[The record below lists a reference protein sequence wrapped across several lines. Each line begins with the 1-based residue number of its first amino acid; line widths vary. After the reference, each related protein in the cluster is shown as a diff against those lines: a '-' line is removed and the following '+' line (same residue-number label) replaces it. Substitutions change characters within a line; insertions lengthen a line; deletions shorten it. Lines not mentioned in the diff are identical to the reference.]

1 MNTLDKIALFVF
13 SLMMLINVS
22 AQEANEILG
31 LTPDRVSIENYEN
44 IYSSAINNSQNMVI
58 TCYINRVE
66 DYQDYFTST
75 IQKTSSIGQ
84 SIMQDISNYQNESD
98 DINIM
103 TFSSSDLS
111 SATYR
116 QMHQLKRER
125 VVVALLNNNQ
135 IVIVSYNKNYY
146 QQHILNN

>member
-58 TCYINRVE
+58 TCYINRIE

-75 IQKTSSIGQ
+75 IQKTSNIGQ

-103 TFSSSDLS
+103 TFSSTDLS

-135 IVIVSYNKNYY
+135 IIIVSYNKNYY
-146 QQHILNN
+146 HQHILNN

>member
-31 LTPDRVSIENYEN
+31 LTPNRVSIENYEN

-75 IQKTSSIGQ
+75 IQQTSSIGQ

>member
-75 IQKTSSIGQ
+75 IQQTSSIGQ